1 MQLVPSVGL
10 EPTAS
15 CSQSRRTADCA
26 MTTYHASSGLSG
38 SEEAYPS
45 WRWSRWGTY
54 PSPATGVQYWLLVRC
69 FYPHSLSFLF
79 TLPFGRDS
87 IDRQESQPAF
97 SLRPEMSA
105 YRLHILRFRSSSR
118 SMRFIFL
125 VQKQADPIDAT
136 KSAAAKYHGMIQSGY
151 PMQASSHIG
160 RMNPKITT
168 PSLRNGTAA
177 LFVIDVFLNVI
188 TSSLIFLRLRVLKT
202 FSPDL
207 FFQ

>member
-38 SEEAYPS
+38 SEEADPS

-54 PSPATGVQYWLLVRC
+54 PSPATGFLYWLPIRC
-69 FYPHSLSFLF
+69 FYPHSLSGETALI
-79 TLPFGRDS
+79 GRLK
-87 IDRQESQPAF
+87 SQPAF
-97 SLRPEMSA
+97 SLRLEMSA
-105 YRLHILRFRSSSR
+105 YRLHILRFRSSSC

-125 VQKQADPIDAT
+125 VQKQAAPIDAT
-136 KSAAAKYHGMIQSGY
+136 KRAAAKYHGMIQSGY

-160 RMNPKITT
+160 RRNPKMTT
-168 PSLRNGTAA
+168 PSLRSETAA
-177 LFVIDVFLNVI
+177 LLIIGVFFNVI
-188 TSSLIFLRLRVLKT
+188 TPSLIFLRL
-202 FSPDL
+202 
-207 FFQ
+207 

>member
-1 MQLVPSVGL
+1 
-10 EPTAS
+10 
-15 CSQSRRTADCA
+15 
-26 MTTYHASSGLSG
+26 
-38 SEEAYPS
+38 
-45 WRWSRWGTY
+45 
-54 PSPATGVQYWLLVRC
+54 
-69 FYPHSLSFLF
+69 
-79 TLPFGRDS
+79 
-87 IDRQESQPAF
+87 
-97 SLRPEMSA
+97 MSA

-125 VQKQADPIDAT
+125 VQKQAAPIDAT

-177 LFVIDVFLNVI
+177 RLMIDVFFKI
-188 TSSLIFLRLRVLKT
+188 MTSSLIFLWLRVLKA

-207 FFQ
+207 FFQEGQVHEELPPGINSWASALSHELSDVILSCNACVGGLTNRNKFRGIVAYILKQF

>member
-26 MTTYHASSGLSG
+26 MTTYQTSSGLSG
-38 SEEAYPS
+38 SEEVDPS

-54 PSPATGVQYWLLVRC
+54 PSPATGFQYWLLMRC
-69 FYPHSLSFLF
+69 FYPHSLSFLSP
-79 TLPFGRDS
+79 LPSGIDS

-97 SLRPEMSA
+97 SLRMEMSA

-125 VQKQADPIDAT
+125 VQKQAAPIDAT
-136 KSAAAKYHGMIQSGY
+136 KRATAKYHGMIQSGY

-160 RMNPKITT
+160 RRNPKITT
-168 PSLRNGTAA
+168 PSLRSGIAA
-177 LFVIDVFLNVI
+177 LLMIDVFFNVI
-188 TSSLIFLRLRVLKT
+188 TPSLIFLRLRVLKA

-207 FFQ
+207 LL

>member
-1 MQLVPSVGL
+1 
-10 EPTAS
+10 
-15 CSQSRRTADCA
+15 
-26 MTTYHASSGLSG
+26 
-38 SEEAYPS
+38 
-45 WRWSRWGTY
+45 
-54 PSPATGVQYWLLVRC
+54 
-69 FYPHSLSFLF
+69 
-79 TLPFGRDS
+79 
-87 IDRQESQPAF
+87 
-97 SLRPEMSA
+97 MSA
-105 YRLHILRFRSSSR
+105 YRLHILWFRSFSR

-125 VQKQADPIDAT
+125 VQKQAAPIDAT

-151 PMQASSHIG
+151 TMQASSHIG

-207 FFQ
+207 FFQEGQVHKELPPGIDPRASTLSHELSDVILSCNARTGSLTNRNKLCGIVARILKQF

>member
-1 MQLVPSVGL
+1 MF
-10 EPTAS
+10 
-15 CSQSRRTADCA
+15 
-26 MTTYHASSGLSG
+26 LS
-38 SEEAYPS
+38 
-45 WRWSRWGTY
+45 
-54 PSPATGVQYWLLVRC
+54 
-69 FYPHSLSFLF
+69 

-87 IDRQESQPAF
+87 FDRQENQPAF

-125 VQKQADPIDAT
+125 AQKQVAPIDAT
-136 KSAAAKYHGMIQSGY
+136 KRAADKYHGMIQSGY

-168 PSLRNGTAA
+168 PSLRNGTATR
-177 LFVIDVFLNVI
+177 LMIDVFFKI
-188 TSSLIFLRLRVLKT
+188 MTSSLIFLWLRVLKA

-207 FFQ
+207 FFQEGQVHKELPPGIDPWASALSHELSDVILSCNARTGSLTNGNKLRSIVVRIFKQF

>member
-38 SEEAYPS
+38 SEEADPS

-54 PSPATGVQYWLLVRC
+54 PSPATGFQYWLLMRC
-69 FYPHSLSFLF
+69 LYPHSLSFLS

-87 IDRQESQPAF
+87 FDRQESQPAF

-125 VQKQADPIDAT
+125 VQKQAAPIDAT